1 MTIYLDSSVVV
12 SIFVKDDFGA
22 RADAF
27 LQQTQVPMVLADFAA
42 AEFVSAIARLR
53 RTSYLTLPRAREV
66 IANFDRWRPGNTLDT
81 ETQPTDVRVADAF
94 LRRLDL
100 VLRTPDAIHL
110 AIAQRLGAKLAT
122 FDDGMA
128 DCARTLGFGV
138 VAI

>member
-22 RADAF
+22 SADAV
-27 LQQTQVPMVLADFAA
+27 LQRTQVTMVLADFAA

-53 RTSYLTLPRAREV
+53 RTGFLTLPAAREV
-66 IANFDRWRPGNTLDT
+66 IANFDRWRPGNTLAA
-81 ETQPTDVRVADAF
+81 ETQPSDVRVADAF

-110 AIAQRLGAKLAT
+110 AIAQRLGAELVT
-122 FDDGMA
+122 FDEGMT
-128 DCARTLGFGV
+128 DCARTLGIAV
-138 VAI
+138 HAI